1 MLTELERVGSARPA
15 GESRRIAAV
24 GAVAD
29 DGRVLFAES
38 AHLERAG
45 LVEAVLARTRTSRR
59 RGKPG
64 APPVTERNP
73 MTRYPSLAS
82 VSLVAMLT
90 MVASPSLTN
99 RSHAWSAPTAG
110 AKFPPSNSD
119 VADVLSAY
127 ERVRALLAS
136 DKIEG
141 VSTAARRLESAARKG
156 RLAEIAKA
164 AMPLV
169 RPRTSLRRAAP
180 SASSAGARAAVNLV
194 DEALAS
200 RYGTDTPA
208 GGMIYIQVVPKKMD
222 PVSRHE

>member
-1 MLTELERVGSARPA
+1 
-15 GESRRIAAV
+15 
-24 GAVAD
+24 
-29 DGRVLFAES
+29 
-38 AHLERAG
+38 
-45 LVEAVLARTRTSRR
+45 
-59 RGKPG
+59 
-64 APPVTERNP
+64 

-169 RPRTSLRRAAP
+169 KAKDLVAARSAFGKLSRRPRR
-180 SASSAGARAAVNLV
+180 VNLV